1 VELGT
6 SVERIV
12 SEFGGGVKDGADLS
26 FLQVGGPLGG
36 FLPPDGLDVPLTEAD
51 LSARG
56 AALGHAGL
64 VAFDSS
70 VTPEA
75 VLRHVWEFAAAE
87 SCGACSPC
95 RVGSR
100 RGLEL
105 ISAGTPPG
113 EQYRQVLRLLGRA
126 SLCAFGRRI
135 PVAVESLASACGG
148 RLGGQDR

>member
-1 VELGT
+1 M
-6 SVERIV
+6 
-12 SEFGGGVKDGADLS
+12 
-26 FLQVGGPLGG
+26 
-36 FLPPDGLDVPLTEAD
+36 PLTQTD
-51 LSARG
+51 LAARG

-70 VTPEA
+70 VRPEV

-105 ISAGTPPG
+105 TSAGVPLG
-113 EQYRQVLRLLGRA
+113 EEYERLLRLLGEA
-126 SLCAFGRRI
+126 SLCAFGRGI
-135 PVAVESLASACGG
+135 PAAVRSLTAAYGG
-148 RLGGQDR
+148 RIGGRRQ